1 MGKEQ
6 RNTSTVCCGSPSNGY
21 RITQDQHGGFLNW
34 GYPQI
39 IHFHRVFHPFE
50 GIPIYG
56 NRPSPLSG
64 YNRSRRG
71 AVSGAPLP
79 AQLRRGNPEKRGKK
93 KAAAFAESWRITHQS
108 HIKWGTQAR
117 WMVDFMENPKLKWM
131 RTGGTPMTQETFIS
145 SLYQFGGYHQASS
158 L

>member
-71 AVSGAPLP
+71 AVGGAPLP
-79 AQLRRGNPEKRGKK
+79 AQLRRGNPEKGGEKEQLH
-93 KAAAFAESWRITHQS
+93 APNHGVSRINHTS
-108 HIKWGTQAR
+108 NG
-117 WMVDFMENPKLKWM
+117 VPKLAGWL
-131 RTGGTPMTQETFIS
+131 IS
-145 SLYQFGGYHQASS
+145 WKIPS
-158 L
+158 